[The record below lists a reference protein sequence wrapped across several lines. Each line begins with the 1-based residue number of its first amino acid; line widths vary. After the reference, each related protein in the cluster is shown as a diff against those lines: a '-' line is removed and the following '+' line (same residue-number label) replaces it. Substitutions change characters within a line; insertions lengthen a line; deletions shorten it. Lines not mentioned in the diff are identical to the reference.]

1 MQIQNLC
8 YSHCILKIFRRKHIS
23 YVNADDVL
31 PECLIWEIQKYIDG
45 QIIYI
50 PRKDENTK
58 SWGEKNGTKDRL
70 AERNQKIVELYY
82 SGQTIT
88 NLCELF
94 FLSDKTIRGIIRK
107 YESSAK
113 EDNGGFK
120 DE

>member
-1 MQIQNLC
+1 MVKLFIFQGKMKTQN
-8 YSHCILKIFRRKHIS
+8 
-23 YVNADDVL
+23 
-31 PECLIWEIQKYIDG
+31 P
-45 QIIYI
+45 
-50 PRKDENTK
+50 
-58 SWGEKNGTKDRL
+58 GEKKNGTKDRL

>member
-1 MQIQNLC
+1 M
-8 YSHCILKIFRRKHIS
+8 S

-50 PRKDENTK
+50 PRKD
-58 SWGEKNGTKDRL
+58 EKNGTKDRL

>member
-1 MQIQNLC
+1 M
-8 YSHCILKIFRRKHIS
+8 S

-88 NLCELF
+88 NLCELY

>member
-1 MQIQNLC
+1 M
-8 YSHCILKIFRRKHIS
+8 S

-70 AERNQKIVELYY
+70 AERNQKIVELLLICVSYF
-82 SGQTIT
+82 SCRIKQSV
-88 NLCELF
+88 E
-94 FLSDKTIRGIIRK
+94 
-107 YESSAK
+107 
-113 EDNGGFK
+113 
-120 DE
+120 

>member
-1 MQIQNLC
+1 MYFRERSAKANKPPYSGFETIVDISTGIVRNLLDPCYWMFDNALKNNKDGITQI
-8 YSHCILKIFRRKHIS
+8 SPKI
-23 YVNADDVL
+23 
-31 PECLIWEIQKYIDG
+31 Q
-45 QIIYI
+45 
-50 PRKDENTK
+50 
-58 SWGEKNGTKDRL
+58 
-70 AERNQKIVELYY
+70 NQKIVELYY

>member
-1 MQIQNLC
+1 M
-8 YSHCILKIFRRKHIS
+8 S

-107 YESSAK
+107 Y
-113 EDNGGFK
+113 
-120 DE
+120 